1 MLSALSRFC
10 DCWAVRSS
18 YSSAYRVPEL
28 AFEQDRLAWLGS
40 SYRGAECRRQS
51 AQSEAR
57 ILQLAGLRRRVTRRT
72 PSMHTHTA
80 ANQGSV
86 QIEWDQRRHRT
97 SKMTTLV
104 QSITLKVQG
113 TVRLFD
119 SRFDLVRLAFGELR
133 QRTAAGIYLAAV
145 TDSSSTDFLYQAG
158 VL

>member
-1 MLSALSRFC
+1 MSVKSGEFHLSKI
-10 DCWAVRSS
+10 
-18 YSSAYRVPEL
+18 
-28 AFEQDRLAWLGS
+28 AWLGLDPVIVAPS
-40 SYRGAECRRQS
+40 VDGKVLSPKHAF
-51 AQSEAR
+51 
-57 ILQLAGLRRRVTRRT
+57 LQLAGLRRRVTRRT
-72 PSMHTHTA
+72 PSMHTHTT

-86 QIEWDQRRHRT
+86 QIERDQRSHRT